1 MENKDY
7 FYPLTKEEFL
17 TPILNKDNAYFI
29 KKQNEVIAL
38 FVATCDIPDVLKEY
52 ELSNYNVMLIDSIMV
67 IEKFRGYGLQ
77 RKVLEFLFKRVKEL
91 KLDGLVATVHPDNIY
106 SLNNFLSS
114 GYEIINKLIIHGGTR
129 YILYKN
135 IK

>member
-114 GYEIINKLIIHGGTR
+114 GYEIINKLNIHGGPR
-129 YILYKN
+129 YILF
-135 IK
+135 